1 MAKNYG
7 AIRGLSRFE
16 GFTDAVFAIVLGWD
30 YVAPRVRLARVRREV
45 VLRQRRAAARKR
57 P

>member
-1 MAKNYG
+1 M
-7 AIRGLSRFE
+7 RFDYV
-16 GFTDAVFAIVLGWD
+16 GVAYAVFAIVLMWD

-45 VLRQRRAAARKR
+45 RMRLRREAARKR

>member
-1 MAKNYG
+1 M
-7 AIRGLSRFE
+7 RFDYV
-16 GFTDAVFAIVLGWD
+16 GIAYAVFAIVLGWD
-30 YVAPRVRLARVRREV
+30 YVAPRVRLARVLREV